1 MDMRHIHYS
10 YAKMRETNRSYQLR
24 TGQMKLS
31 VRKIEPVQY
40 VDSKNVVYRE
50 LPRYPILGRVYKFG
64 DGFVKCEVNKSNCG
78 NLKCVLFNEEC
89 RNYVSCT
96 ASARSDK
103 TNIFLAPYNA

>member
-1 MDMRHIHYS
+1 MGLSLRKYTERS
-10 YAKMRETNRSYQLR
+10 AKNKRSYQLR
-24 TGQMKLS
+24 TGQMKLP

-78 NLKCVLFNEEC
+78 NQKCVLFNEEC

-96 ASARSDK
+96 AYSRSDK